1 MVRARPWGGEFLSL
15 GMASPRRASYDGDMT
30 FRSTPLERAFILAR
44 SGEYVGVAEI
54 KSQLKAEGYAVQ
66 QLEGPSLM
74 RQLRELCI
82 ASRKVE
88 DAQKP

>member
-1 MVRARPWGGEFLSL
+1 
-15 GMASPRRASYDGDMT
+15 MT

-54 KSQLKAEGYAVQ
+54 KSQLKAEGYGVQ
-66 QLEGPSLM
+66 QLEGPLLM